1 VLKEVTMNEARGGRD
16 RLRPEQTGATNRRSL
31 LTLVIVG
38 IGALLPQRA
47 RAHQGDPASDA
58 EPAATLP
65 RYNDIA
71 GAASLADLKKVGA
84 ECQVRA
90 IRHMRSSYWVVT
102 ADGND
107 FDFPESDLRFK
118 VDSSAMGPFRGSPVI
133 MPAGQV
139 GDRVWVF
146 FAAPDEIS
154 TFIKHQ
160 S

>member
-1 VLKEVTMNEARGGRD
+1 MMNASRGGRYG
-16 RLRPEQTGATNRRSL
+16 LRREQTGATNRRSL

-47 RAHQGDPASDA
+47 RAHQSVPTSDA
-58 EPAATLP
+58 EPAATVP
-65 RYNDIA
+65 RYSDIA

-84 ECQVRA
+84 ERQVRA
-90 IRHMRSSYWVVT
+90 IRHMRSSYRVVT

-118 VDSSAMGPFRGSPVI
+118 VDSTAMRPFRGRPVM

-139 GDRVWVF
+139 GDRAWVF
-146 FAAPDEIS
+146 FAAPEEIS
-154 TFIKHQ
+154 AFIKHQ

>member
-1 VLKEVTMNEARGGRD
+1 MNTTRGGRD
-16 RLRPEQTGATNRRSL
+16 GLRREQAGATNRRSL

-47 RAHQGDPASDA
+47 RAHQSVPTSDA
-58 EPAATLP
+58 EPAATVP
-65 RYNDIA
+65 RYSDIA

-84 ECQVRA
+84 ERQVRA
-90 IRHMRSSYWVVT
+90 IRHMRSSYRVVT
-102 ADGND
+102 ADGKG
-107 FDFPESDLRFK
+107 FDFPESDLRLK
-118 VDSSAMGPFRGSPVI
+118 VDSSAMGPFRGRPVM

-154 TFIKHQ
+154 AFIKHQ